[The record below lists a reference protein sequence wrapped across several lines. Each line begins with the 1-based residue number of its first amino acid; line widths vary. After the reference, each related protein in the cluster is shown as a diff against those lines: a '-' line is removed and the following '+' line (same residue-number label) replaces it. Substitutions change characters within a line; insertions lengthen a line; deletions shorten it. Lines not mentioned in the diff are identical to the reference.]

1 MITKSKTWDLIL
13 EGFKEIQRSKKITT
27 NVMNKIKE
35 LEADN
40 VKDSNK

>member
-13 EGFKEIQRSKKITT
+13 EGFKEIQRSKKITV

-35 LEADN
+35 LETNNA
-40 VKDSNK
+40 KDSNK